1 HFRDDAEA
9 IGAPSLKGRPEPPA
23 EREHELLR
31 ERLATAPCFFTD
43 LLAELDLAPE
53 QIQEALWDL
62 VWAGEVTNDAW
73 APLRAPRLSLAR
85 SETAG
90 RTPARRA
97 GRSRFAARRS
107 TGAQSQVQGRWS
119 LTAPVFGAQDD
130 AAAAP
135 ERRRTVAE

>member
-53 QIQEALWDL
+53 QIREALWDL

-73 APLRAPRLSLAR
+73 APLRAPRLALAR
-85 SETAG
+85 GEGAG
-90 RTPARRA
+90 GAPRSPR
-97 GRSRFAARRS
+97 RSRFASRRS
-107 TGAQSQVQGRWS
+107 SGAQSQVQGRWS
-119 LTAPVFGAQDD
+119 LTAPVFGGEADPAQ
-130 AAAAP
+130 AA
-135 ERRRTVAE
+135 ERRR